1 MAAVAAAI
9 GVRSDSLRGAL
20 ESLLRAAIDADPAAA
35 AALAPVDL
43 AWNVLPVF
51 GIVTP
56 PAAQRTSLQEHR
68 GADAGAIVR
77 RKPHDVEDRSDRRC
91 AVGGGIR
98 ADVLDS
104 LRKTY
109 ILEFESHAADQ
120 AKKPIMIIN
129 VGWLPSMTQIKVRW
143 SEVLMTIFN
152 LFMGACQ
159 ETSGLP
165 AQSLTK
171 SALKRKGIVMQVV

>member
-1 MAAVAAAI
+1 
-9 GVRSDSLRGAL
+9 
-20 ESLLRAAIDADPAAA
+20 
-35 AALAPVDL
+35 
-43 AWNVLPVF
+43 
-51 GIVTP
+51 
-56 PAAQRTSLQEHR
+56 
-68 GADAGAIVR
+68 
-77 RKPHDVEDRSDRRC
+77 
-91 AVGGGIR
+91 
-98 ADVLDS
+98 
-104 LRKTY
+104 
-109 ILEFESHAADQ
+109 LEFESHAADQ

-171 SALKRKGIVMQVV
+171 SALKRKDFVMQVV